1 MRGGERRGFAQT
13 ASGAGAAVCSPTR
26 GAEGGHGRALGG
38 PGAPGVARHRARCG
52 APPARPSLPDELEAA
67 AREAARLRPCAQAGG
82 HRPPRAGAAPERTAE
97 GAALHVLNSRSAF
110 TNVCIGLKSRAAML
124 GKRNYLPG
132 PNALTSWCIVLALVV
147 PDRQGGPPQ
156 PIPTRLGFSEDPA
169 LLRAYNSFVVGLE
182 ETLLSTGLLSL
193 LSHHVLVLDARAS
206 PGGGGDRSPRGRGC
220 ASFDDFRVTPSKSD
234 DELMEEASPSTTE
247 TMFVASFFNHA
258 IVRIDTITSPNSSGV
273 SIVQGM
279 PQVH

>member
-1 MRGGERRGFAQT
+1 MRGGERRGFAET
-13 ASGAGAAVCSPTR
+13 SSGAGAAVCSPTR

-110 TNVCIGLKSRAAML
+110 TNVCIGLKSRAVML

-147 PDRQGGPPQ
+147 PSRW
-156 PIPTRLGFSEDPA
+156 TA
-169 LLRAYNSFVVGLE
+169 A
-182 ETLLSTGLLSL
+182 T
-193 LSHHVLVLDARAS
+193 RAS
-206 PGGGGDRSPRGRGC
+206 GGRHDEGAVQVPGPHPDRKPRKYCWHLGC
-220 ASFDDFRVTPSKSD
+220 ILP
-234 DELMEEASPSTTE
+234 EESVQRYDRCGQARW
-247 TMFVASFFNHA
+247 
-258 IVRIDTITSPNSSGV
+258 VRRR
-273 SIVQGM
+273 
-279 PQVH
+279 